1 MNHVSRILT
10 YLDSADYQLGAPS
23 GTIRAAARR
32 GRGSSVC
39 GGTRER
45 EDEQEE
51 QGKERPKKDTKG
63 EGQAQQG
70 RTRERGRPTCG
81 FSSSSLPFSCL
92 RRKWQA
98 RDI

>member
-32 GRGSSVC
+32 GSGSSVC

-51 QGKERPKKDTKG
+51 QGRGTG
-63 EGQAQQG
+63 S
-70 RTRERGRPTCG
+70 TRENKGKREANMWFLVFFPALLLPSSEVAGERYLIM
-81 FSSSSLPFSCL
+81 FSFSFT
-92 RRKWQA
+92 
-98 RDI
+98 